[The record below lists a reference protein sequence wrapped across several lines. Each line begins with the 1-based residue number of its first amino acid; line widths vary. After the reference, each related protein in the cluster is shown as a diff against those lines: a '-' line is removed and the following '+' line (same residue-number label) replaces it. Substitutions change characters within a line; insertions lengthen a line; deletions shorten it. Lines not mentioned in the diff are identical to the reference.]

1 MRRRGL
7 AMPPFIFLCRLI
19 DTWLAARRVPPEL
32 VAEASMPEVPWPR
45 LVTLSGV
52 HLMTPALA
60 AALAAPAF
68 ADALPDEL
76 RLYLTAMR
84 DAAADRNLR
93 LCRQL
98 EHVAALL
105 NTVDVVPVVMKGA
118 IRLVDGLWPEMALRF
133 MHDVDL
139 LVPRDSIERCAQRL
153 QADGWRPF
161 DHDEATADHHV
172 ALVHPLAEARV
183 ELHTEPL
190 AGGLARLLP
199 APRMLARARPAIAGT
214 ASIAVPAIEDQL
226 VHLVA
231 HGMLQHEFLSSGRFL
246 LRDLVEH
253 ALLARCATQSDL
265 DRARERFES
274 VGQAQAWDVGVTL
287 AKRCLPGTWARPA
300 TGGHLTGM
308 LVGRMLLQQRSPL
321 LMQLIGPAGWAM
333 ARLLGYAPSAMTAAT
348 EKTALRHLSERL
360 LLFRRK
366 TRW

>member
-1 MRRRGL
+1 
-7 AMPPFIFLCRLI
+7 
-19 DTWLAARRVPPEL
+19 
-32 VAEASMPEVPWPR
+32 
-45 LVTLSGV
+45 
-52 HLMTPALA
+52 
-60 AALAAPAF
+60 
-68 ADALPDEL
+68 
-76 RLYLTAMR
+76 
-84 DAAADRNLR
+84 
-93 LCRQL
+93 
-98 EHVAALL
+98 
-105 NTVDVVPVVMKGA
+105 
-118 IRLVDGLWPEMALRF
+118 
-133 MHDVDL
+133 
-139 LVPRDSIERCAQRL
+139 
-153 QADGWRPF
+153 
-161 DHDEATADHHV
+161 
-172 ALVHPLAEARV
+172 
-183 ELHTEPL
+183 
-190 AGGLARLLP
+190 
-199 APRMLARARPAIAGT
+199 
-214 ASIAVPAIEDQL
+214 
-226 VHLVA
+226 
-231 HGMLQHEFLSSGRFL
+231 MLQHEFLSSGRFL